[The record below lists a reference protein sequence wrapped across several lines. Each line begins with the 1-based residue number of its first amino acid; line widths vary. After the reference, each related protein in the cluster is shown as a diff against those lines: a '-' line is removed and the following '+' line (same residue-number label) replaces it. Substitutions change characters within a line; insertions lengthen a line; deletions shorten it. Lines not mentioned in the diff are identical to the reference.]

1 MMEPSRRHSA
11 RSAAWPRGHPPQPA
25 PIVRTRAAAKRVVRE
40 QQLDMQGQQVVDVL
54 ESRSDVNGPIVVREV
69 PDVDTL
75 PPQLRG
81 ARCLYLGPAPGRVCV
96 GVCVS

>member
-1 MMEPSRRHSA
+1 MMAFQLAARPPSTMAPSKTWRYPHRK
-11 RSAAWPRGHPPQPA
+11 PPQA
-25 PIVRTRAAAKRVVRE
+25 PPVVRARAGKRVVRE

-54 ESRSDVNGPIVVREV
+54 ESRSDINDSIVVREV

-81 ARCLYLGPAPGRVCV
+81 ARCLYLGPAPGK
-96 GVCVS
+96 